1 MLNDPDR
8 IASDPENIVVLAH
21 YFPEMVE
28 AFARFPSDEW
38 VEVARQAGVPLQPVR
53 TPEEALHDPALLA
66 EGAVVDLEHPEHG
79 TLRQAGIL
87 YGLSRTPG
95 RVHGPVP
102 LVGEHTDDV
111 LEAHRAVVRSP
122 SEAEPSSRP
131 PLDGVTVLDLGF
143 AVAGPFGTQVLA
155 DLGADVIKINAL
167 A

>member
-1 MLNDPDR
+1 M
-8 IASDPENIVVLAH
+8 
-21 YFPEMVE
+21 
-28 AFARFPSDEW
+28 
-38 VEVARQAGVPLQPVR
+38 PLQPVR

-66 EGAVVDLEHPEHG
+66 EGAVVDVAHPEHG

-95 RVHGPVP
+95 RVQRPVP
-102 LVGEHTDDV
+102 TLGQHTAEVLGEPGPRRQGPP
-111 LEAHRAVVRSP
+111 AASARAGG
-122 SEAEPSSRP
+122 A

-155 DLGADVIKINAL
+155 DLGRERHQGQRL